1 MDGIGMEKQ
10 TSKEIVGM
18 ASQVVMPKQGNSVE
32 SCIIVEWKK
41 KVGDTVA
48 VGEVLCAAET
58 DKSTI
63 DVESTAAG
71 TVLALLYEEGAD
83 VPVMLPIVVVG
94 EPGEKVDGLCQ
105 DISAEA
111 ETSTVAATEIPS
123 GVASADVAVLSP
135 APISVFDGGVSG
147 ASPRA
152 RNLANSLGIPLA
164 ALSAT
169 GPKGRIIERDVA
181 GAAGQPL
188 SPAAKAA
195 VLASGQLPP
204 ASGSG
209 IGGRVVAADL
219 SKPAAGSQVQA
230 VEAAPAESSA
240 IGDFPGPVTEIPVR
254 GVRKVTARRMME
266 SIHGTC
272 QLTLHAFADAS
283 ALKRLRAGFKAS
295 NPDLGL
301 TKITI
306 NDLVL
311 FAVVRTLG
319 QFPEFNAHFL
329 GDRIVQF
336 SQVHLGMATD
346 TPRGLLV
353 PVIRDAAKLSLADLS
368 ATAKKLAVSCM
379 EGTAAPDDL
388 TGSTFTVSNVGS
400 FGIEA
405 FTPVLNV
412 PEVAILGVGG
422 ISLKPVE
429 GKDGS
434 VVFIPHIGLS
444 LTIDHQAVD
453 GAPGARF
460 LQALSAN
467 IAAIDLLLAK

>member
-1 MDGIGMEKQ
+1 
-10 TSKEIVGM
+10 M

-48 VGEVLCAAET
+48 VGEVICAAET

-71 TVLALLYEEGAD
+71 TVLALLYEEGSD
-83 VPVMLPIVVVG
+83 VPVMLPIAVVG
-94 EPGEKVDGLCQ
+94 EPGEK
-105 DISAEA
+105 AEEVGPEVPA
-111 ETSTVAATEIPS
+111 SSDAAPSEPVAAPK
-123 GVASADVAVLSP
+123 DVAAVAP
-135 APISVFDGGVSG
+135 AAAVSAVSANG

-152 RNLANSLGIPLA
+152 RNLADSLGVPLA

-169 GPKGRIIERDVA
+169 GPKGRIIERDVVN
-181 GAAGQPL
+181 AAGQPL

-195 VLASGQLPP
+195 ALASGQLPP

-209 IGGRVVAADL
+209 IGGRVLAADMGDAPAAASTVAAE
-219 SKPAAGSQVQA
+219 SVAPTAAGS
-230 VEAAPAESSA
+230 
-240 IGDFPGPVTEIPVR
+240 DFPGPVTEIPVK

-283 ALKRLRAGFKAS
+283 ALKKLRAGFKAS

-311 FAVVRTLG
+311 FAVARTLV

-329 GDRIVQF
+329 GDKIVQF
-336 SQVHLGMATD
+336 GQVHLGMATD

-353 PVIRDAAKLSLADLS
+353 PVIRDAAKLSLSDLS
-368 ATAKKLAVSCM
+368 ATAKRLAVSCM
-379 EGTAAPDDL
+379 EGNATPDDL

-422 ISLKPVE
+422 IALKPVE

-434 VVFIPHIGLS
+434 VSFVPHIGLS

-460 LQALSAN
+460 LQALSMN

>member
-1 MDGIGMEKQ
+1 MKKQ

-41 KVGDTVA
+41 KVGDSVA
-48 VGEVLCAAET
+48 VGDVLCAAET

-83 VPVMLPIVVVG
+83 VPVMLPIAVVG
-94 EPGEKVDGLCQ
+94 ELGEKFEG
-105 DISAEA
+105 
-111 ETSTVAATEIPS
+111 T
-123 GVASADVAVLSP
+123 GSP
-135 APISVFDGGVSG
+135 APVSTDVQTSSVVEVPVVDTPAGMPASASMSVGAVETTG

-152 RNLANSLGIPLA
+152 RNLAGSLGVPLS

-169 GPKGRIIERDVA
+169 GPKGRIIERDVV
-181 GAAGQPL
+181 GAVGQPL
-188 SPAAKAA
+188 TPAAKAA
-195 VLASGQLPP
+195 ALASGQLPP
-204 ASGSG
+204 VAGSG
-209 IGGRVVAADL
+209 IGGRVLSSDVAVVPAGADAAVSEPAAAIVAADG
-219 SKPAAGSQVQA
+219 AG
-230 VEAAPAESSA
+230 
-240 IGDFPGPVTEIPVR
+240 FPGAVTEIPVR

-272 QLTLHAFADAS
+272 QLTLHSFADAS

-295 NPDLGL
+295 DPGLGL

-311 FAVVRTLG
+311 FAVARTLV

-329 GDRIVQF
+329 GDRILRF
-336 SQVHLGMATD
+336 DQVHLGMATD

-353 PVIRDAAKLSLADLS
+353 PVIRDAARLSLADLS
-368 ATAKKLAVSCM
+368 AAAKKLAVSCM
-379 EGTAAPDDL
+379 EGTVAPDDL

-434 VVFIPHIGLS
+434 VAFVPHIGLS